1 MKLKSKNI
9 KQVTILILLFLTSV
23 YIINFNLL
31 LSKPNKVIRNE
42 GENEDI
48 HNLLKKSLIEDW
60 NLSLDAGADEHGESI
75 TIDESTGDVYV
86 IGYNGTVGV
95 DYDVILVK
103 YNSNGDQQWNVT
115 WDDGRNEYGY
125 DVALDSQGYV
135 YVAGS
140 NGTTYPTFDV
150 LLLKFN
156 SSGDQEWIRTWD
168 SGDYDAGW
176 ALKIDNANNIYI
188 AGQTTSVGD
197 LLLLKY
203 DSFGVYQWNSTF
215 GGVNGQHGYDLAL
228 DSSNNIYVA
237 GLNTTTNQD
246 LLLVKF
252 NSSGFHVWNRTWGG
266 TAHDYGWG
274 VALDSGNSVYITGWT
289 KSFGASLRDM
299 VVVKYDTAGN
309 WQWNRTWGTS
319 LDDEGRSIG
328 IDSAGNIYMGGFTNL
343 KNVSIVKF
351 SASGEFLWDKQ
362 WGKTPTY
369 QYWGEDL
376 VIDSLDKIYIT
387 GYNRT
392 GGGGDYDIFL
402 AKLSIEA
409 PGDFTLSSN
418 AGSPDDDGAFTL
430 SWTNSSRANNY
441 SIYQYSSYITDIN
454 GSLTLLA
461 NETNSLSLPLSGLS
475 NGSYYFIAVASNNFG
490 ERTSNSINIVVG
502 IPPPSPPST
511 FTLYSNA
518 GSPDDD
524 GNFTLTWTSSS
535 GANNYSVYQS
545 SSYIYSINGSLTQL
559 ANEINILTHPLS
571 GFSDGTYFFIVVAFN
586 DSGNKTS
593 NVLIIIV
600 ELTVDT
606 STTPGIPGF
615 NLLIV
620 GLVIGIVSVILIKKK
635 LKLK

>member
-1 MKLKSKNI
+1 MKLKNKNI
-9 KQVTILILLFLTSV
+9 KQVSILILLFLTSIA
-23 YIINFNLL
+23 IININQFI
-31 LSKPNKVIRNE
+31 SKPDIIIKNE
-42 GENEDI
+42 EVDEDSYST
-48 HNLLKKSLIEDW
+48 LKRSLVEDW
-60 NLSLDAGADEHGESI
+60 SMTWNKGDNEQGQGIAV
-75 TIDESTGDVYV
+75 DESTGDIYV
-86 IGYNGTVGV
+86 TGNNGTG
-95 DYDVILVK
+95 DTDVILIK

-115 WDDGRNEYGY
+115 WDDGRDEYGY
-125 DVALDSQGYV
+125 DVAVDSQGYV
-135 YVAGS
+135 YVAGA

-156 SSGDQEWIRTWD
+156 SSGDQEWFRTWD

-176 ALKIDNANNIYI
+176 ALKIDNSNNIYI
-188 AGQTTSVGD
+188 AGQTKATEGD

-203 DSFGVYQWNSTF
+203 DSSGIYKWNSTF
-215 GGVNGQHGYDLAL
+215 GGANGQHGYDLAL

-252 NSSGFHVWNRTWGG
+252 DSSGFHVWNRTWGG
-266 TAHDYGWG
+266 PDDDYGWG
-274 VALDSGNSVYITGWT
+274 VIFDKENSIFITGWT
-289 KSFGASLRDM
+289 KSFGALNKDM
-299 VVVKYDTAGN
+299 VVVKYDTAGY

-319 LDDEGRSIG
+319 FDDEGRSIG
-328 IDSAGNIYMGGFTNL
+328 IDSAGNIYLGGFTNL

-362 WGKTPTY
+362 WGNNPTY
-369 QYWGEDL
+369 QHWGQDL
-376 VIDSLDKIYIT
+376 IIDSLDKIYIT
-387 GYNRT
+387 GFNRT
-392 GGGGDYDIFL
+392 GTTPIYDLFL

-430 SWTNSSRANNY
+430 TWSSSSGANNY
-441 SIYQYSSYITDIN
+441 SIYQYSSYIIDIN

-461 NETNSLSLPLSGLS
+461 NETNSLSLPLSEFS
-475 NGSYYFIAVASNNFG
+475 NGSYYFKAIAFNNFG
-490 ERTSNSINIVVG
+490 KRISNSISIVVG
-502 IPPPSPPST
+502 IPPPSS

-524 GNFTLTWTSSS
+524 GNFTLTWSSSS

-545 SSYIYSINGSLTQL
+545 SSYIYNINGSLTQL
-559 ANEINILTHPLS
+559 ANEINSLTHSLS
-571 GFSDGTYFFIVVAFN
+571 GLSDGTYFFVVVAFN

-593 NVLIIIV
+593 NVLIITV
-600 ELTVDT
+600 ELQVGG

-615 NLLIV
+615 NLMIV
-620 GLVIGIVSVILIKKK
+620 GLVIGIVSVMLIKKR

>member
-9 KQVTILILLFLTSV
+9 KQVTILILLFLTSM
-23 YIINFNLL
+23 YIMNFNYFV
-31 LSKPNKVIRNE
+31 SEPNKIIRNE
-42 GENEDI
+42 VEDKDI
-48 HNLLKKSLIEDW
+48 YNTLKVSLVEDW
-60 NLSLDAGADEHGESI
+60 SVTWNKGDNEEGRGIA
-75 TIDESTGDVYV
+75 IDESTGDIYV
-86 IGYNGTVGV
+86 VGYNGSA
-95 DYDVILVK
+95 DNDVVLIK

-115 WDDGRNEYGY
+115 WDNGGNEFGY
-125 DVALDSQGYV
+125 EVALDSQGYV
-135 YVAGS
+135 YVAGA
-140 NGTTYPTFDV
+140 NGTGYPNFDV

-156 SSGDQEWIRTWD
+156 SSGEHEWNRTWD

-188 AGQTTSVGD
+188 AGQTKASQGD

-203 DSFGVYQWNSTF
+203 DSSGVYKWNSTF
-215 GGVNGQHGYDLAL
+215 GGANGQHGYDLAL
-228 DSSNNIYVA
+228 DSTNNIYVA
-237 GLNTTTNQD
+237 GINTGANQD
-246 LLLVKF
+246 LVLVKF
-252 NSSGFHVWNRTWGG
+252 NSSGFNVWNRTWGG
-266 TAHDYGWG
+266 TDDDQGFG
-274 VALDSGNSVYITGWT
+274 VVTDSGNSVYITGWT
-289 KSFGASLRDM
+289 KSFGAIQRDF

-309 WQWNRTWGTS
+309 WKWNRTWGTTG
-319 LDDEGRSIG
+319 DEEVWG
-328 IDSAGNIYMGGFTNL
+328 IAVDSADNLYIGGFT
-343 KNVSIVKF
+343 KFANVSILKY
-351 SASGEFLWDKQ
+351 SASGELLWDKQ
-362 WGKTPTY
+362 WGNTPTY
-369 QYWGEDL
+369 QYWCYDM

-387 GYNRT
+387 GRNRT
-392 GGGGDYDIFL
+392 GVIGIYDLFL

-409 PGDFTLSSN
+409 PGGFTLSSN

-430 SWTNSSRANNY
+430 TWTSSSGANNY

-461 NETNSLSLPLSGLS
+461 NETNSLSLPISGFS
-475 NGSYYFIAVASNNFG
+475 NGSYYFIAVAFNNFG

-502 IPPPSPPST
+502 IPPPST
-511 FTLYSNA
+511 FTLYSDA

-559 ANEINILTHPLS
+559 VNEINILTHSLS
-571 GFSDGTYFFIVVAFN
+571 GFSDGTYFFVVVAFN

-620 GLVIGIVSVILIKKK
+620 GLVIGIISVILIKKK

>member
-1 MKLKSKNI
+1 MKLKIKNI
-9 KQVTILILLFLTSV
+9 KQVTILILLFLTSLS
-23 YIINFNLL
+23 IINLNPFVLE
-31 LSKPNKVIRNE
+31 PNNVTKNE
-42 GENEDI
+42 GEDEDI

-60 NLSLDAGADEHGESI
+60 DISFDAGADEHGQGIAVE
-75 TIDESTGDVYV
+75 ESTGNIYV
-86 IGYNGTVGV
+86 VGYNGTWNV
-95 DYDVILVK
+95 DYDVTLIK

-266 TAHDYGWG
+266 TDHDYGWG
-274 VALDSGNSVYITGWT
+274 VAVDSGNSVYITGWT
-289 KSFGASLRDM
+289 QSFGALNKDM

-309 WQWNRTWGTS
+309 WLWNRTWGTS

-328 IDSAGNIYMGGFTNL
+328 EDSAGNIYMYGFTDL

-430 SWTNSSRANNY
+430 SWTSSSGANNY

-461 NETNSLSLPLSGLS
+461 NETNSLSLPISGFS
-475 NGSYYFIAVASNNFG
+475 NGSYYFIAVAFNNFG

-502 IPPPSPPST
+502 IPPPPSS

-518 GSPDDD
+518 GSPDND
-524 GNFTLTWTSSS
+524 GNFTLTWSSSS

-545 SSYIYSINGSLTQL
+545 SSYIYNINGSLTQL
-559 ANEINILTHPLS
+559 ANEINTLALSLS
-571 GFSDGTYFFIVVAFN
+571 GFSNGTYFFVVVAFN

-600 ELTVDT
+600 ELTVGT

-615 NLLIV
+615 NLIIV